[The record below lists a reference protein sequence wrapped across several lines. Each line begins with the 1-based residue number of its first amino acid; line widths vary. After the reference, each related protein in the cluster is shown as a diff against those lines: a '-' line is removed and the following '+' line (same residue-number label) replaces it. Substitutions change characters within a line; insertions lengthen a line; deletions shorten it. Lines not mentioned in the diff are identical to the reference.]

1 MTDYEPKTN
10 EELNE
15 LAALRCGWI
24 ECKPKPCRGEEAPA
38 LFNYWYNTRLDEE
51 EDDLP
56 DYTHSL
62 DACLRDYVPVL
73 MELNRQIDM
82 SFYFDDGTGLHK
94 WIWTCDIADGDY
106 SAYDTNPARAFTI
119 AFLES
124 TERG

>member
-1 MTDYEPKTN
+1 MIDYESKTN

-24 ECKPKPCRGEEAPA
+24 FPPKKQFFNGNMLGWPPGETFTQSNLMPC
-38 LFNYWYNTRLDEE
+38 
-51 EDDLP
+51 P
-56 DYTHSL
+56 DYTL
-62 DACLRDYVPVL
+62 AFNLGLCVRDYVPVL